1 MNKVI
6 VKESKPILFVL
17 NYMLYAFVLG
27 IVFFWIYV
35 NEYSGKIPPVG
46 TFYVYVKDV
55 WIYFTGLAGAPIGLK
70 ILTKYLEIKKIK
82 EQERTQSRRTTDRK
96 TKNG

>member
-17 NYMLYAFVLG
+17 NYMLYSFILG

-35 NEYSGKIPPVG
+35 NEYSGKMPPLG
-46 TFYVYVKDV
+46 TFYIYVKDV
-55 WIYFTGLAGAPIGLK
+55 WMYFTGLAGAPIVIK
-70 ILTKYLEIKKIK
+70 IYTKYRELKKIK
-82 EQERTQSRRTTDRK
+82 EQEKTQTRRTSDRK
-96 TKNG
+96 TK